1 MPRAFDA
8 ELLDNMLSKP
18 YLPAALIERLRKAKS
33 DIEKVEA
40 PVSNELL
47 ASATVAIN
55 DVLKEVSYD

>member
-1 MPRAFDA
+1 MPRAFDV

-18 YLPAALIERLRKAKS
+18 FLPVALIERLRKAKS
-33 DIEKVEA
+33 DIEKVEV

>member
-1 MPRAFDA
+1 MPRSFDD
-8 ELLDNMLSKP
+8 ELLDKMLTSP
-18 YLPAALIERLRKAKS
+18 YLPDALIERLRKAKS

-40 PVSNELL
+40 PVRNELL